1 MAIYIPPTM
10 PHAIENM
17 GRQSPAVLLEVFVPP
32 GPEKVYRDP
41 KDPAGLAAFQ
51 VIHDPKV
58 ANPEGAKFVVAE
70 PKPAA
75 AIPVFGGKAK
85 VTPLLDV
92 AQTGNKAIYLGKLE
106 AEPGAEVPRNTH
118 PGSDEILFL
127 SAGAG
132 ELTVGS
138 EKFPVEA
145 PEALYIPAGQPHAAK
160 FTGTDK
166 AEMVQ
171 IFAPAGPEDRY
182 KKP

>member
-1 MAIYIPPTM
+1 M
-10 PHAIENM
+10 
-17 GRQSPAVLLEVFVPP
+17 
-32 GPEKVYRDP
+32 
-41 KDPAGLAAFQ
+41 
-51 VIHDPKV
+51 IHDPKV

-70 PKPAA
+70 PKPAEA
-75 AIPVFGGKAK
+75 VPVFGGKAK

-92 AQTGNKAIYLGKLE
+92 ARTGNKAIYLGKLE

-127 SAGAG
+127 STGTG

-138 EKFPVEA
+138 EKFPVEG
-145 PEALYIPAGQPHAAK
+145 PEAIYIPAGQPHAAK
-160 FTGTDK
+160 FTGTTGTDK

-182 KKP
+182 KASNKDAKSKP

>member
-1 MAIYIPPTM
+1 
-10 PHAIENM
+10 M

-41 KDPAGLAAFQ
+41 KDPAGRAAFE

-58 ANPEGAKFVVAE
+58 ANPQDPDGTPAKFVVAT
-70 PKPAA
+70 PSPAEA
-75 AIPVFGGKAK
+75 VPVFGGKAK

-92 AQTGNKAIYLGKLE
+92 ARTGNKAIYLGKLE
-106 AEPGAEVPRNTH
+106 AEPGVEVPRNTH

-182 KKP
+182 KAGNKDAKTKP